1 MSADFIAGAYTA
13 TYNSKALGQ
22 TAEGW
27 RISETVLKRLITGD
41 AGGDTPQDAIY
52 RGREVFFAGRLI
64 EADKAGILDLLYPYS
79 GTIGTPGELGVIGL
93 LDVRGAGGGTPASR
107 AKSLVLTAVDGTS
120 PRQTCRTRTL
130 PTGDSR
136 RRFSS

>member
-64 EADKAGILDLLYPYS
+64 EADKAAFSTCFTRTRQLSAPLANL
-79 GTIGTPGELGVIGL
+79 GL
-93 LDVRGAGGGTPASR
+93 LAYWMCA
-107 AKSLVLTAVDGTS
+107 ALVAVLLHRV
-120 PRQTCRTRTL
+120 PIACAYCRRWNV
-130 PTGDSR
+130 GQG
-136 RRFSS
+136 